1 MDFEKMSEE
10 KLSEYIEKRFGK
22 DAKNWNPDDPAVK
35 AFFER
40 IAQGED

>member
-1 MDFEKMSEE
+1 MDFSRMSEE
-10 KLSEYIEKRFGK
+10 ELAEYLEKQYGG
-22 DAKNWNPDDPAVK
+22 DAKSWNPDDPAVK